1 MLNVSRPGLD
11 DARVRRALAMSID
24 RKALIDTVL
33 QGVNVPAWTITPP
46 GTLGFQPP
54 KLFDFDPEG
63 ARRLLAVAGDPDG
76 KGMPPLEILYNTH
89 DQHRK
94 IAVAIQQM
102 WNQHLNINVGMLNQ
116 EWKVYLDS
124 RNQREYSVARAAWI
138 GDYVDPSTFLGMW
151 ITDGGNNNTG
161 WSNREYDELILR
173 RIPAMATPE
182 ERLEGFHQAETIL
195 MQEMPV
201 IPIYTYVTKHLVS
214 PAVKG
219 MPHNIMDFISYK
231 HIYLEPGN

>member
-1 MLNVSRPGLD
+1 VSRPGLD

-63 ARRLLAVAGDPDG
+63 ARRLLAEAGYPDG

-161 WSNREYDELILR
+161 WSNREFDELVLR
-173 RIPAMATPE
+173 RIPAMKTTAD
-182 ERLEGFHQAETIL
+182 RLEGFHQAETIL
-195 MQEMPV
+195 MQEMPA

-214 PAVKG
+214 PVVKG
-219 MPHNIMDFISYK
+219 MPHNIMDFMSYK